1 MPPIPRTRPPR
12 YTAKVSGTPRT
23 PALLLR
29 RTPFGESSLVV
40 RLLTPDHGRV
50 DLVAKGAYRPQSRLF
65 ATLDWF
71 HTLEV
76 DFRPQAQGLAPL
88 RHADWA
94 QRRPRIPLDRER
106 YRAGLSML
114 ELGEAAAR
122 VQQAEPELFAWV
134 EEGLQSL
141 ESSTLSPMLELVRF
155 ELGFLEWLGIAPALN
170 NCATCGRAETATGSE
185 RAPFSAGSGGRLCPP
200 CAQAARSAGM
210 RVGTMPE
217 SVLDAAAQ
225 IPNRSPELLALA
237 PPPPE
242 LLQRVLDLLG
252 RFLDFHLE
260 SRLRSQGRFLAGS
273 NRNAPERGPAP
284 RLAPLPLRP

>member
-1 MPPIPRTRPPR
+1 MSGSPRTR
-12 YTAKVSGTPRT
+12 
-23 PALLLR
+23 ALLLR
-29 RTPFGESSLVV
+29 RTPFGESSLVI
-40 RLLTPDHGRV
+40 RLLTPDWGRV

-76 DFRPQAQGLAPL
+76 DFRPHAQGLAPL
-88 RHADWA
+88 RQADWE

-122 VQQAEPELFAWV
+122 VQHAEPELFAWV
-134 EEGLQSL
+134 EAGLQAL
-141 ESSTLSPMLELVRF
+141 ETSELSPLLELVRF
-155 ELGFLEWLGIAPALN
+155 ELGFLDWLGIAPALES
-170 NCATCGRAETATGSE
+170 CATCGSPAPSRSAVSPTVSSKESSTAGGM
-185 RAPFSAGSGGRLCPP
+185 RVPFSASSGGRLCAP
-200 CAQAARSAGM
+200 CAQAARQAGM

-225 IPNRSPELLALA
+225 IPNRSPELLALS

-242 LLQRVLDLLG
+242 LLHRVLDLLG

-260 SRLRSQGRFLAGS
+260 SHLRSQRRFLAGA
-273 NRNAPERGPAP
+273 NRNAPDRGPAP
-284 RLAPLPLRP
+284 SLAPLPHRS